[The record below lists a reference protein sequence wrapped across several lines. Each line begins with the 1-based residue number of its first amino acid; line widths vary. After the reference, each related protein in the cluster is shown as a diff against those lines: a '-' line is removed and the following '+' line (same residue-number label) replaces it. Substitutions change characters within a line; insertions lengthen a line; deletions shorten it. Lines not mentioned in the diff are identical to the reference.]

1 MKQINNIFSI
11 INMVIALVCLTL
23 GIIDLIHSGNS
34 FAYYIY
40 IYLTTLIVNKILSI
54 K

>member
-1 MKQINNIFSI
+1 MKQINKIFSI
-11 INMVIALVCLTL
+11 INTVLALTCLIL
-23 GIIDLIHSGNS
+23 GIVNLIQVGNS
-34 FAYYIY
+34 FGYYIY

>member
-1 MKQINNIFSI
+1 MKQINKIFSI
-11 INMVIALVCLTL
+11 INIVLALTCLTL
-23 GIIDLIHSGNS
+23 AIIDLIDSGNS
-34 FAYYIY
+34 FGYYIY